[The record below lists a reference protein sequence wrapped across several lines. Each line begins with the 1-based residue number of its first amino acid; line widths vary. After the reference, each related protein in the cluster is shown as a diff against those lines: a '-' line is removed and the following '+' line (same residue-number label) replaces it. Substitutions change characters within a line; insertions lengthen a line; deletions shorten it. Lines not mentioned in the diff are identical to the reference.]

1 MEEKIIEIIK
11 EELGLDVTQES
22 RKREIIEARALYFYL
37 LKRLYPKRT
46 LQSIGDTL
54 NKNHA
59 TIIHS
64 LKNYK
69 MYEEYNSKLFD
80 TKNLILHLF
89 GEQPE
94 EQSELMKFKKKVFD
108 LENKPKPR
116 YEIIENLYNLL
127 VDTEGTEQH
136 NLITLRLEAFYGMN
150 KNIRL

>member
-127 VDTEGTEQH
+127 EDTEGTEQH
-136 NLITLRLEAFYGMN
+136 NLITLRLEAFYSMN

>member
-37 LKRLYPKRT
+37 LKRLFPKRT

-127 VDTEGTEQH
+127 EDTEGTEQH
-136 NLITLRLEAFYGMN
+136 NLITIRLEAFYSMN

>member
-1 MEEKIIEIIK
+1 MENKIIELINQ
-11 EELGLDVTQES
+11 ELAVDITQEC

-127 VDTEGTEQH
+127 EDTEGTEQH
-136 NLITLRLEAFYGMN
+136 NLITLRLEAFYSMN